1 MISLRLFLGVADMDR
16 ISLKIGAVFFITILL
31 VEGVSFYFLHSSII
45 HSRIDEELAS
55 LQTRGNNH
63 RDILETSYHDETILH
78 ITSMESR
85 TETHALITDENR
97 EIVSSSIP
105 VDENMDKIIKS
116 TPEEVPSTGMIL
128 EDNWQDEKYIA
139 SVSPLENNGAVYM
152 FKNTQRVQSLI
163 AKLNRHFLLAGI
175 LLLTSMAIITL
186 FLSRFITKPVI
197 KMNEAT
203 LKIRKGDYSV
213 TLPRLGKDELGE
225 LGESIQV
232 LADDL
237 NHIKKQRNE
246 FLASI
251 SHELRTPLTYI
262 KGYADIA
269 GKEATA
275 SEDRSKYLRIIHEE
289 ATKLSGLIK
298 ELFDL
303 AKMDEN
309 TFTIKKE
316 RLELCSLLQLIHKK
330 IAPSFIENQITLK
343 IICPG
348 EVYIEADPVRFE
360 QIILNLLDN
369 ARKYSEAGNNV
380 SIQVLRKNEHI
391 HLFVKDEG
399 KGIPEEDQP
408 WIFDRFYRVDKSR
421 SKALG
426 GSGLGLAIV
435 KELVEAHGGKIRLK
449 SELGKGTTFEIIL

>member
-1 MISLRLFLGVADMDR
+1 MDR

-31 VEGVSFYFLHSSII
+31 VEGVLFYYLHSSII

-63 RDILETSYHDETILH
+63 RDILETSYSKETIHH
-78 ITSMESR
+78 ITTMESR
-85 TETHALITDENR
+85 TDTHVIITDQTGA
-97 EIVSSSIP
+97 IISSSIP
-105 VDENMDKIIKS
+105 TDDYMQDIIIE
-116 TPEEVPSTGMIL
+116 TPGDVSRSGLIL
-128 EDNWQDEKYIA
+128 EDDWQEKQYIA
-139 SVSPLENNGAVYM
+139 SVSTLENDGAVYM

-163 AKLNRHFLLAGI
+163 SKLNKHFLLAGI
-175 LLLTSMAIITL
+175 LLLTSMAVIIL

-203 LKIRKGDYSV
+203 SKIRQGDYSV
-213 TLPRLGKDELGE
+213 TLPRRGNDELGE
-225 LGESIQV
+225 LAESIQV

-237 NHIKKQRNE
+237 SHMKRQRNE

-269 GKEATA
+269 GKPGIT
-275 SEDRSKYLRIIHEE
+275 SEDRSQYLQIIHEE
-289 ATKLSGLIK
+289 ATKLSGLVK
-298 ELFDL
+298 GLFDL

-309 TFTIKKE
+309 TFTIQKE
-316 RLELCSLLQLIHKK
+316 RLELCTFMRGIYSRMV
-330 IAPSFIENQITLK
+330 PSFTEKNMALNFA
-343 IICPG
+343 CHG

-360 QIILNLLDN
+360 QILINLLDN
-369 ARKYSEAGNNV
+369 ARKYSDEGTTTTMQAFKRNGHT
-380 SIQVLRKNEHI
+380 HI
-391 HLFVKDEG
+391 TIIDEG
-399 KGIPEEDQP
+399 KGIPEEDQA
-408 WIFDRFYRVDKSR
+408 WIFERFYRVDKSR

-435 KELVEAHGGKIRLK
+435 KELVEAHGGKIAVR
-449 SELGKGTTFEIIL
+449 SELDKGTTFEIIL

>member
-1 MISLRLFLGVADMDR
+1 MDR
-16 ISLKIGAVFFITILL
+16 ISLKIGVVFFITILF
-31 VEGVSFYFLHSSII
+31 VEGILFYYLHSSII

-63 RDILETSYHDETILH
+63 RDILETSYLEETIRH

-85 TETHALITDENR
+85 TETHVLITDKNGD
-97 EIVSSSIP
+97 IVSSSVP
-105 VDENMDKIIKS
+105 VDSTITKIIERA
-116 TPEEVPSTGMIL
+116 PRNVARDGLIL
-128 EDNWQDEKYIA
+128 EDDWQDKKYIA
-139 SVSPLENNGAVYM
+139 SVSPLEGNGAVFM
-152 FKNTQRVQSLI
+152 FKNTQRVQGLI
-163 AKLNRHFLLAGI
+163 AKLNKHFWLAGV
-175 LLLTSMAIITL
+175 LLLTSMAVITL

-213 TLPRLGKDELGE
+213 ALPRLGNDELGE

-237 NHIKKQRNE
+237 NYIKKQRNE

-269 GKEATA
+269 GKEGTA
-275 SEDRSKYLRIIHEE
+275 PEDRTRYLQIIHEE

-298 ELFDL
+298 GLFDL

-309 TFTIKKE
+309 TFTINKE
-316 RLELCSLLQLIHKK
+316 KFELCAFLREFHTK
-330 IAPSFIENQITLK
+330 IEPSFIDKKITLNFL
-343 IICPG
+343 CSG
-348 EVYIEADPVRFE
+348 EVYIEADPIRFE
-360 QIILNLLDN
+360 QIIINLLDN
-369 ARKYSEAGNNV
+369 ARKYSEAGSTTTIEVFEKDGN
-380 SIQVLRKNEHI
+380 I
-391 HLFVKDEG
+391 HLLVKDEG
-399 KGIPEEDQP
+399 KGIPEEDVP

-435 KELVEAHGGKIRLK
+435 KELVEAHGGKITCTSQLNA
-449 SELGKGTTFEIIL
+449 GTTFEITI

>member
-1 MISLRLFLGVADMDR
+1 MDR
-16 ISLKIGAVFFITILL
+16 ISLKIGVVFFITILF
-31 VEGVSFYFLHSSII
+31 VEGILFYYLHSSII

-63 RDILETSYHDETILH
+63 RDILETSYLEETIHH

-85 TETHALITDENR
+85 TETHVLITDKNGD
-97 EIVSSSIP
+97 IVSSSVP
-105 VDENMDKIIKS
+105 VDSTITKIIERA
-116 TPEEVPSTGMIL
+116 PRNVARDGLIL
-128 EDNWQDEKYIA
+128 EDDWQDKKYIA
-139 SVSPLENNGAVYM
+139 SVSPLEGNGAVFM
-152 FKNTQRVQSLI
+152 FKNTQRVQGLI
-163 AKLNRHFLLAGI
+163 AKLNKHFWLAGV
-175 LLLTSMAIITL
+175 LLLTSMAVITL

-213 TLPRLGKDELGE
+213 ALPRLGNDELGE

-237 NHIKKQRNE
+237 NYIKKQRNE

-269 GKEATA
+269 GKEGTA
-275 SEDRSKYLRIIHEE
+275 PEDRTRYLQIIHEE

-298 ELFDL
+298 GLFDL

-309 TFTIKKE
+309 TFTINKE
-316 RLELCSLLQLIHKK
+316 KFELCAFLREFHTK
-330 IAPSFIENQITLK
+330 IEPSFIDKKITLNFL
-343 IICPG
+343 CSG
-348 EVYIEADPVRFE
+348 EVYIEADPIRFE
-360 QIILNLLDN
+360 QIIINLLDN
-369 ARKYSEAGNNV
+369 ARKYSEAGSTTTIEVFEKDGN
-380 SIQVLRKNEHI
+380 I
-391 HLFVKDEG
+391 HLLVKDEG
-399 KGIPEEDQP
+399 KGIPEEDVP

-435 KELVEAHGGKIRLK
+435 KELVEAHGGKITCTSQLNA
-449 SELGKGTTFEIIL
+449 GTTFEITI

>member
-1 MISLRLFLGVADMDR
+1 MDR

-31 VEGVSFYFLHSSII
+31 VEGVLFYYLHSSII

-63 RDILETSYHDETILH
+63 RDILETSYLEETIHH

-85 TETHALITDENR
+85 TETHVLITDKNDD
-97 EIVSSSIP
+97 IVSASIP
-105 VDENMDKIIKS
+105 VDNTIMNIIEKA
-116 TPEEVPSTGMIL
+116 PRNIERDGLIL
-128 EDNWQDEKYIA
+128 EDDWQEKKYIA
-139 SVSPLENNGAVYM
+139 SVSPLDGNGAVYM
-152 FKNTQRVQSLI
+152 FKNTQRVQGLI
-163 AKLNRHFLLAGI
+163 SKLNKHFWLAGI
-175 LLLTSMAIITL
+175 LLLTSMAVITL

-213 TLPRLGKDELGE
+213 ALPRLGNDELGE

-269 GKEATA
+269 GKEGTA
-275 SEDRSKYLRIIHEE
+275 PEERSRYLQIIHEE

-298 ELFDL
+298 GLFDL

-309 TFTIKKE
+309 TFTINKE
-316 RLELCSLLQLIHKK
+316 KLELCPFLRGIHTK
-330 IAPSFIENQITLK
+330 IEPSFIEKKMTLNF
-343 IICPG
+343 ICSG
-348 EVYIEADPVRFE
+348 EVYIEADPIRFE
-360 QIILNLLDN
+360 QIIINLLDN
-369 ARKYSEAGNNV
+369 ARKYSEAGSTTTIKVFKKGGNV
-380 SIQVLRKNEHI
+380 HI
-391 HLFVKDEG
+391 LVKDEG
-399 KGIPEEDQP
+399 KGIPAEDIP

-435 KELVEAHGGKIRLK
+435 KELVEAHGGKITCT
-449 SELGKGTTFEIIL
+449 SQQNAGTIFEIIM